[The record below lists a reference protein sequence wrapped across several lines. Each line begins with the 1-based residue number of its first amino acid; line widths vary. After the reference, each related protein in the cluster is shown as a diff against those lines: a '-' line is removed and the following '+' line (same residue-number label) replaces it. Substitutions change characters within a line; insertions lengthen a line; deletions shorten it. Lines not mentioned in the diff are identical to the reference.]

1 MRKVFILITVL
12 CFGVLASS
20 SSCGKKSDP
29 KVEITVVDSLNKVIQ
44 GAQVRITS
52 KTYNATS
59 IIDENST
66 TDVKGKAYFTFKLEA
81 ILEVIATGK
90 NNKTGRDYIQLESGK
105 TTEKTII
112 IK

>member
-1 MRKVFILITVL
+1 MRKVFFLVTILG
-12 CFGVLASS
+12 FGLLAFS

-29 KVEITVVDSLNKVIQ
+29 KAEITVVDSLNKPIQ
-44 GAQVRITS
+44 GAKVRITS
-52 KTYNATS
+52 KTYNAS
-59 IIDENST
+59 SVIDENST

-90 NNKTGRDYIQLESGK
+90 NNKTGRDYIQLEQSK